1 MMQVVLSSK
10 TVSSFLR
17 STWPSEQSHLFQK
30 RHGLRNSL
38 SIERIQSLGVA
49 AVEVAERAMQ
59 PVSWYI
65 SWVHDVRLRRRRAQK
80 NEAGT
85 LMSPAEALQ

>member
-1 MMQVVLSSK
+1 MCDSGVDGDV
-10 TVSSFLR
+10 SFLR
-17 STWPSEQSHLFQK
+17 STRLGEQSHLFQK
-30 RHGLRNSL
+30 RRSFLDSFLVGRVQLF
-38 SIERIQSLGVA
+38 GVD
-49 AVEVAERAMQ
+49 AVEVAEGAMQ
-59 PVSWYI
+59 PVSWCD